1 LTKLKVSSTISDW
14 YKEYSAIIDS
24 GAVNTAIPKD
34 DIIPSNATS
43 SVFNLKYS
51 CPFKTGGLNFD
62 GFLDMYESRLLVGE
76 EDDYANAHVIA
87 APMKWALIGR
97 EIMKLFRW
105 EIDWKLREV
114 KISRNL

>member
-1 LTKLKVSSTISDW
+1 
-14 YKEYSAIIDS
+14 
-24 GAVNTAIPKD
+24 
-34 DIIPSNATS
+34 
-43 SVFNLKYS
+43 
-51 CPFKTGGLNFD
+51 
-62 GFLDMYESRLLVGE
+62 MYESRLLVGE